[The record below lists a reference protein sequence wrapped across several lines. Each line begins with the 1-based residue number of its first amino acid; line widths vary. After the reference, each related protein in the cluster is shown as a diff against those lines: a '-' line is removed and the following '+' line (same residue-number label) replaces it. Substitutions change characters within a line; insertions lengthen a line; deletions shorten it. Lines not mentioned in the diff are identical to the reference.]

1 MKGVTELSQTE
12 ESNSTFMNRIMG
24 FFGVNDDEPYDEDQE
39 ETEPVS
45 SKSKSN
51 IVSLHTQKNIR
62 LVLFEPRSYDD
73 SQEIAD
79 NLKSHRPV
87 VVNLQLVRRDQA
99 MRVVDFLSG
108 TVYALGGSIQKL
120 GPHIFICAP
129 ANVDVQGTITEM
141 LQENDPL

>member
-1 MKGVTELSQTE
+1 MSHSE
-12 ESNSTFMNRIMG
+12 ETNSTFMNKIMG
-24 FFGVNDDEPYDEDQE
+24 FFGMNDDDHYEEEDDQMDA
-39 ETEPVS
+39 VIQ
-45 SKSKSN
+45 KGKN
-51 IVSLHTQKNIR
+51 NVVSLHTQKNIR

-99 MRVVDFLSG
+99 MRIVDFLSG
-108 TVYALGGSIQKL
+108 TVYALGGSIQKV

-129 ANVDVQGTITEM
+129 ANVDIQGSITEM
-141 LQENDPL
+141 LEEKDLL